1 MSNSTSC
8 PLCRGD
14 LAGGTTTFTA
24 DFGQG
29 LVVVRRVPAQVCSQ
43 CGEAWID
50 DEVAV
55 RIENLVRDAKAKGRQ
70 FEVIDLAA

>member
-1 MSNSTSC
+1 MTRDSC

-14 LAGGTTTFTA
+14 LAVGTTTFTA

-29 LVVVRRVPAQVCSQ
+29 LVVVRRVPAQVCQQ
-43 CGEAWID
+43 CGEAWIED
-50 DEVAV
+50 DVAA
-55 RIENLVRDAKAKGRQ
+55 RLEDLVQEAKRKGRQ